1 VAGGS
6 ARTSGGLDR
15 VPDNLN
21 EVACGVDQVPGKRA
35 HVACCRARVPRRLDR
50 VTSKLD
56 ASPGRLNASPGGL
69 NRTPG
74 RVNRVGGGLDQV
86 PVKVAHTPGKLD
98 RVPDNSVCTPCKLDH
113 VAVGVAGC
121 ERVSAEPGVE
131 EHSKSQDGET
141 GCFFLRTVQATR
153 KMPLTVK
160 DKVLSPRVRLRWR
173 AHLHVARLMRGVRHV
188 TGPLDRNSVSHHWQT
203 ISERERSVRGPAD
216 RAQFKSPARKGRVGV
231 KPNRSNPA
239 RRSRAWVL
247 GRDRAVE
254 DESA

>member
-6 ARTSGGLDR
+6 ARTSGRLDR

-21 EVACGVDQVPGKRA
+21 EAACGVDQVPGKRA

-56 ASPGRLNASPGGL
+56 ASPRRLNASPGGL

-160 DKVLSPRVRLRWR
+160 DKVLSP
-173 AHLHVARLMRGVRHV
+173 AYDFDGEHTCVARLMRGVHHV

-203 ISERERSVRGPAD
+203 ISERERSVRA
-216 RAQFKSPARKGRVGV
+216 
-231 KPNRSNPA
+231 A